1 MITNSPMQELRMLR
15 NILLNRSDWM
25 AVSDRTMTQS
35 QINYRQALRDL
46 PSTSEPQFDENG
58 NLTGVEWPVYNEE
71 T

>member
-58 NLTGVEWPVYNEE
+58 NLTGVEWPVYSEE
-71 T
+71 A